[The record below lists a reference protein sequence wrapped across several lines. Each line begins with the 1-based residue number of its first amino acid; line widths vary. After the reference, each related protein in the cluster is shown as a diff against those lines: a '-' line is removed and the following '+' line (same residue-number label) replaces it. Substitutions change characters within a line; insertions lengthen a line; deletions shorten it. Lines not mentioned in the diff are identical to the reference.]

1 MSSLLGCS
9 VKEGDSPSQ
18 RTLRGTGGGH
28 VSNWQSEAGPASPLS
43 GKAKRTTERREG
55 EEAAFVTNLNS
66 FYCRF
71 DTQDFS
77 ATTEGLRNE
86 LQHEIKERR
95 GQPIAL
101 TEREVRQGLR
111 RLNPSKATGPDLI
124 KGG

>member
-1 MSSLLGCS
+1 M
-9 VKEGDSPSQ
+9 
-18 RTLRGTGGGH
+18 GGGH

-43 GKAKRTTERREG
+43 GKALAKRTTERREG
-55 EEAAFVTNLNS
+55 AQAAFVPDLNS
-66 FYCRF
+66 FYCQF

-86 LQHEIKERR
+86 LQHEIKEGW

-101 TEREVRQGLR
+101 TEREERQGLR

-124 KGG
+124 N